1 MCGRKPVAQ
10 IDVTPEDLLQSAAI
24 LDTVAEDLRHAHN
37 RLHDVRTT
45 MIGAGNVTDALRHF
59 ADEWEFGMGRMVE
72 SVKFTA
78 RALRTA
84 GEGYAEVES
93 KVLRALERFL
103 S

>member
-1 MCGRKPVAQ
+1 MPVAQ
-10 IDVTPEDLLQSAAI
+10 IEVTPEGLLRSAAT
-24 LDTVAEDLRHAHN
+24 LDTVAEDLRHAHS
-37 RLHDVRTT
+37 RLDDVRTT
-45 MIGAGNVTDALRHF
+45 MVGAGNVTDALRRF

-93 KVLRALERFL
+93 GVLRALERFL
-103 S
+103 P